1 MNSPTISIIIPVF
14 NVEKYVKE
22 TLISVKKQSSRPD
35 EVIIINDGSTD
46 DSFKIFKDLKD
57 TDNWKIFDTKNQGL
71 GLTRNYGKSLAKG
84 DYIYFLDSDDILD
97 HNFIFDMRNL
107 IKVYNQPDVILFSG
121 KPFSN
126 NKVAQHKINLKFSI
140 DGQYFQK
147 DRLLTNLVKKKE
159 TLPQASRYL
168 SKKSLWSENNLLYP
182 AGVAEDEGIFFP
194 LISLSR
200 NTVINQKSYYRY
212 RVDRPG
218 SISLDK
224 VKPSHAEDYLNRIL
238 FTINFIQV
246 NKKIT
251 ELDHSAWNYNL
262 ERKSLKYVN
271 LCLKTKSNISWKC
284 VFTVFLKTSSNS
296 KPLCK
301 FLRLNQ
307 LKSKL
312 SSLFLLLA
320 KE

>member
-1 MNSPTISIIIPVF
+1 M
-14 NVEKYVKE
+14 
-22 TLISVKKQSSRPD
+22 Q
-35 EVIIINDGSTD
+35 
-46 DSFKIFKDLKD
+46 
-57 TDNWKIFDTKNQGL
+57 
-71 GLTRNYGKSLAKG
+71 
-84 DYIYFLDSDDILD
+84 
-97 HNFIFDMRNL
+97 NL

-218 SISLDK
+218 SISLDS

-251 ELDHSAWNYNL
+251 EPDHSAWNYNL

-284 VFTVFLKTSSNS
+284 VFTVFLKQKILFFIKNYMEDF
-296 KPLCK
+296 KN
-301 FLRLNQ
+301 FLNIY
-307 LKSKL
+307 
-312 SSLFLLLA
+312 
-320 KE
+320 EH

>member
-1 MNSPTISIIIPVF
+1 MNNPTISIIIPVF
-14 NVEKYVKE
+14 NVEKYIKE
-22 TLISVKKQSSRPD
+22 TLISVKKQSLKPD

-46 DSFKIFKDLKD
+46 ESFKIVKDLKD
-57 TDNWKIFDTKNQGL
+57 SDSWKIFETKNQGL

-107 IKVYNQPDVILFSG
+107 IKDYNQPDVILFSG

-126 NKVAQHKINLKFSI
+126 NKIAQHKINLKFSI

-182 AGVAEDEGIFFP
+182 AGIAEDEGIFFP

-284 VFTVFLKTSSNS
+284 VFTVFLKIKN
-296 KPLCK
+296 
-301 FLRLNQ
+301 FN
-307 LKSKL
+307 
-312 SSLFLLLA
+312 FLLKIIWRIL
-320 KE
+320 KNFFKNL